1 MKKKLTLQDF
11 SDYIVQHEGIA
22 PKDADAFVRAFF
34 DVIEEGLHDDKFVKI
49 KGFGTFKLV
58 SVSERES
65 VNINT
70 GERIQISGHTKVS
83 FTPDTNMKDLVNRPF
98 AHFETVDLN
107 DDTDTKEF
115 EEIDEEMENEEAE
128 ETEDENISEE
138 EVETEEEN
146 STEAE
151 SCEATSEVETVA
163 QEESSNSLA
172 EEEEPSVTSAHNVTD
187 GSAAT
192 TEETATASPNSIS
205 NPTPTTTIADN
216 EEEEEE
222 EDKNED
228 LSAEDSLETDQ
239 AQPTEKAVGDN
250 GTTEEITNAD
260 KENADNE
267 EEIVVT
273 DPTPINTHSPQTDQ
287 AGSTSNTL
295 GYTYAE
301 VPSRKKHNWWRT
313 LALTLCV
320 IMLMAGSYF
329 AGYYRILCPECND
342 IFVTQPIEAVDTTAA
357 QPTPTPVAAQP
368 TDSTQKDSAATKATS
383 PTPQEQSKAK
393 PSDDATQTNSS
404 KPQSEARP
412 SNDAKKETT
421 KSNETD
427 EKRPAIYRVKP
438 GDNLSRIAK
447 KYYGDDKYAERI
459 IRHNNLKD
467 ANTIHVGMDLRLP

>member
-11 SDYIVQHEGIA
+11 ADYIVQQEGIA

-34 DVIEEGLHDDKFVKI
+34 DVIEEGLHEDKFVKI

-65 VNINT
+65 VNVNT

-83 FTPDTNMKDLVNRPF
+83 FTPDNTMKELVNRPF

-115 EEIDEEMENEEAE
+115 EEIDEEMEAEENEEAE
-128 ETEDENISEE
+128 ETEDANTEEDVVSEE
-138 EVETEEEN
+138 ETEVTTTDGDVASQEGKED
-146 STEAE
+146 E
-151 SCEATSEVETVA
+151 STSEGNEL
-163 QEESSNSLA
+163 N
-172 EEEEPSVTSAHNVTD
+172 VTSAHNVAG
-187 GSAAT
+187 GSAT
-192 TEETATASPNSIS
+192 QTNTPNSASPNSI
-205 NPTPTTTIADN
+205 NDTTPTTIITN
-216 EEEEEE
+216 EEEDEEE
-222 EDKNED
+222 LISENNEEET
-228 LSAEDSLETDQ
+228 SEAEQSQPSDEIEANTES
-239 AQPTEKAVGDN
+239 PTES
-250 GTTEEITNAD
+250 TNAD
-260 KENADNE
+260 NA

-273 DPTPINTHSPQTDQ
+273 DPTPISSHTPHTDDT
-287 AGSTSNTL
+287 GTTSNTL

-342 IFVTQPIEAVDTTAA
+342 IFVTQPIEVADTTTA
-357 QPTPTPVAAQP
+357 QPAPVPTQP
-368 TDSTQKDSAATKATS
+368 ADTVKADSTEHKAEV
-383 PTPQEQSKAK
+383 PTPQPKTEEQTTTNATTDPTNGAKAEDK
-393 PSDDATQTNSS
+393 D
-404 KPQSEARP
+404 
-412 SNDAKKETT
+412 ETKAAENT
-421 KSNETD
+421 

-447 KYYGDDKYAERI
+447 KYYGDDKFAERI

-467 ANTIHVGMDLRLP
+467 ANTIHVGMELRLP

>member
-11 SDYIVQHEGIA
+11 ADYIVQQEGIA

-34 DVIEEGLHDDKFVKI
+34 DVIEEGLHEDKFVKI

-65 VNINT
+65 VNVNT

-83 FTPDTNMKDLVNRPF
+83 FTPDNTMKELVNRPF

-115 EEIDEEMENEEAE
+115 EEIDEEMEAEESEEAE
-128 ETEDENISEE
+128 DANAEE
-138 EVETEEEN
+138 SDNAEEGVALEEETEET
-146 STEAE
+146 STHN
-151 SCEATSEVETVA
+151 EVAA
-163 QEESSNSLA
+163 QEEVVTTTA
-172 EEEEPSVTSAHNVTD
+172 EEEPNVTSAHNVTD
-187 GSAAT
+187 NAT
-192 TEETATASPNSIS
+192 TQTDASNLASPNSINS
-205 NPTPTTTIADN
+205 TTPTTTLTDEGEN
-216 EEEEEE
+216 D
-222 EDKNED
+222 EDED
-228 LSAEDSLETDQ
+228 ENNAEDSSEDTCLQSGNDTTVE
-239 AQPTEKAVGDN
+239 AEEPQPIEGDTSAEKD
-250 GTTEEITNAD
+250 ED
-260 KENADNE
+260 
-267 EEIVVT
+267 IVVT
-273 DPTPINTHSPQTDQ
+273 DPTPISSHTPQTDNS
-287 AGSTSNTL
+287 GTTSNTL
-295 GYTYAE
+295 GYTYSE

-342 IFVTQPIEAVDTTAA
+342 IFVTQPIEVADTTTAQPIPTPAPAQPVDTVKTDSTKTKAEAPTPPQAEEKTATNTTAA
-357 QPTPTPVAAQP
+357 PTSDAKPE
-368 TDSTQKDSAATKATS
+368 KDNEA
-383 PTPQEQSKAK
+383 KAK
-393 PSDDATQTNSS
+393 DNT
-404 KPQSEARP
+404 
-412 SNDAKKETT
+412 
-421 KSNETD
+421 

>member
-34 DVIEEGLHDDKFVKI
+34 DVIEEGLRDDKFVKI

-128 ETEDENISEE
+128 ETEDENTSEE
-138 EVETEEEN
+138 EVETEEE
-146 STEAE
+146 STTEAE
-151 SCEATSEVETVA
+151 SSEATSEVGTVA
-163 QEESSNSLA
+163 QEESNDSPA
-172 EEEEPSVTSAHNVTD
+172 EEEEPNVTSAHNVTD
-187 GSAAT
+187 GSTT
-192 TEETATASPNSIS
+192 TEEVVSASPNSIS
-205 NPTPTTTIADN
+205 APTPTTTIADN
-216 EEEEEE
+216 EEEEENE
-222 EDKNED
+222 SED
-228 LSAEDSLETDQ
+228 LSAEESLETSQ
-239 AQPTEKAVGDN
+239 AQSSEDAKGN
-250 GTTEEITNAD
+250 GEVTEETTNAD

-273 DPTPINTHSPQTDQ
+273 DPTPISTHSSQTDPV
-287 AGSTSNTL
+287 GSTSNTL

-342 IFVTQPIEAVDTTAA
+342 IFVTQPIEAIDTTAA
-357 QPTPTPVAAQP
+357 QPAPTPVATQP
-368 TDSTQKDSAATKATS
+368 TDSVQKDSAATKAAS
-383 PTPQEQSKAK
+383 PTPQEQSEAK
-393 PSDDATQTNSS
+393 PSDDVAQKGANQTQPEAKPTN
-404 KPQSEARP
+404 EAP
-412 SNDAKKETT
+412 KEAA
-421 KSNETD
+421 KSNEAG